1 MNPNPPPMPAPDLTI
16 FISHKLESRT
26 NASIL
31 AGSLS
36 AFGGNRIKALYSANF
51 LFGGTWQEDIEEGL
65 TKASMLILLYEGPQ
79 IAWDWCLFETGFF
92 RAKMMDSS
100 TPRFL
105 VCLHS
110 PVHEVPAPLKS
121 FNPVP
126 ATQEGVEKLFRQIYE
141 QKPWEISPNLF
152 GENSIELVRPAIN
165 RVLSLF
171 QPEKPA
177 LYFVGPSFTI
187 HVKKDQIETLK
198 NGQVPPDAF
207 LSGEGKWETIFG
219 KQDNTI
225 SWSWHEVV
233 RDLIS
238 PEPWI
243 HPLAVLMWQAYHT
256 SRVPYP
262 SLGIR
267 VKFVGENDD
276 EYRVYRLT
284 LKRAE
289 GTKEEVKF
297 AFAVAALVTPYEPAQ
312 NPRETALYHLYNLA
326 WFFRRRLL
334 ERELKKLDRQL
345 LNDPP
350 VEQLI
355 QSVISDIS
363 NDFRTLLADAQVRGM
378 EENGTVIC
386 SFDPPLREE
395 VRRQLQEVWQPL
407 YTKLFTYI
415 ESGDAKKISETLH
428 SMEDINEFFLKISI
442 EGLTKYLEPNHREH

>member
-1 MNPNPPPMPAPDLTI
+1 MEDLTI
-16 FISHKLESRT
+16 FISHKLESRA
-26 NASIL
+26 NAAIL
-31 AGSLS
+31 AGNLS
-36 AFGGNRIKALYSANF
+36 VFGGDRIKVLYSGNY
-51 LFGGTWQEDIEEGL
+51 LFGVNWQKEIEEGL
-65 TKASMLILLYEGPQ
+65 TKASMLILLYEGPH

-92 RAKMMDSS
+92 RAKMMDSP

-105 VCLHS
+105 TCLHR
-110 PVHEVPAPLKS
+110 PEQEVPAPLKS

-126 ATQEGVEKLFRQIYE
+126 ATQEGVEKLFRQIYV

-152 GENSIELVRPAIN
+152 QVNTELVGLAVT

-171 QPEKPA
+171 QPERPR
-177 LYFVGPSFTI
+177 LYFLGPSFAI
-187 HVKKDQIETLK
+187 HVGKNQVDTLK
-198 NGQVPPDAF
+198 DGLIPPDAF
-207 LSGEGKWETIFG
+207 LSGEGEWETIFG
-219 KQDNTI
+219 KQANTV
-225 SWSWHEVV
+225 SWSWQEVV

-243 HPLAVLMWQAYHT
+243 YPLAVLMWQAYHT

-262 SLGIR
+262 SVGIR
-267 VKFVGENDD
+267 VKFAEEDDD

-289 GTKEEVKF
+289 GTEKEVKF
-297 AFAVAALVTPYEPAQ
+297 AFAVAAVVTPYEPAQ

-350 VEQLI
+350 VETLMQN
-355 QSVISDIS
+355 VIRDIS

-378 EENGTVIC
+378 EQHGTIID

-395 VRRQLQEVWQPL
+395 VRRQFQEVWQPL
-407 YTKLFTYI
+407 HTELFTYI
-415 ESGDAKKISETLH
+415 QSGDAKKISETLH
-428 SMEDINEFFLKISI
+428 SMKDINQFFLKVSI
-442 EGLTKYLEPNHREH
+442 EGLSKYLDHRDR